1 MAQLM
6 IRASDLL
13 GCRVC
18 TQSGRRVGRVH
29 DLRAEKSGDGYLL
42 TALIVK
48 RAGIFA
54 RFTGGAEGAPRGS
67 DFVYWKTV
75 TRLEDGRITIA
86 GAAASQDHGD

>member
-29 DLRAEKSGDGYLL
+29 DLRAERSGDGYRL

-48 RAGIFA
+48 RAGILA

-67 DFVYWKTV
+67 DFVCWNAITS
-75 TRLEDGRITIA
+75 LEDGRITIA
-86 GAAASQDHGD
+86 EAAASHDHGD